1 MTEFFPLIELYRVSR
16 TYELD
21 HSSEA
26 AIPALKDVSLT
37 IYEGEFIALT
47 GPSGSGK
54 STLMNILGLLD
65 TPDKGQYSFRGKPIH
80 HMSSDELADLRN
92 KTMGFVFQNF
102 QLIPRTTALENV
114 EVPLFYRHPPLPPR
128 EIRNKAKTML
138 EMVGLKHRLH
148 HYPNQMS
155 GGQQQRVAI
164 ARALVGN
171 PSLLLADE
179 PTGNLDSHTS
189 KEIMELLTELNTQG
203 ITIVMVTHEEDIAA
217 YAKRVIRMRD
227 GEIIDDGERRNS
239 L

>member
-1 MTEFFPLIELYRVSR
+1 MIQLSAISRV
-16 TYELD
+16 YEVD
-21 HSSEA
+21 HSAEA
-26 AIPALKDVSLT
+26 AVQALREVSLV
-37 IYEGEFIALT
+37 IHEGDFVALT

-54 STLMNILGLLD
+54 STLMNIIGLLD
-65 TPDKGQYSFRGKPIH
+65 TPTTGQYHFKGKPVH
-80 HMSSDELADLRN
+80 KMSANELASLRN

-102 QLIPRTTALENV
+102 QLIPRTTAIENV
-114 EVPLFYRHPPLPPR
+114 EVPLFYRRPPLPSK
-128 EIRNKAKTML
+128 EIRERAKKML
-138 EMVGLKHRLH
+138 EKVGLGHRLY

-189 KEIMELLTELNTQG
+189 KEIMNLLTELNEQG

-217 YAKRVIRMRD
+217 YAKKIIRMRD
-227 GEIIDDGERRNS
+227 GEILETIERRVS

>member
-1 MTEFFPLIELYRVSR
+1 MEWNFPLIQLSAVSR
-16 TYELD
+16 VYEVD
-21 HSSEA
+21 HSADA
-26 AIPALKDVSLT
+26 AVQALKNVSL
-37 IYEGEFIALT
+37 IIHEGDFLALT

-65 TPDKGQYSFRGKPIH
+65 TPTSGQYHFKGKAVH
-80 HMSSDELADLRN
+80 KMSADELASLRN
-92 KTMGFVFQNF
+92 RTMGFVFQNF
-102 QLIPRTTALENV
+102 QLIPRTTAIENV
-114 EVPLFYRHPPLPPR
+114 EVPLFYRRPPLPSK
-128 EIRNKAKTML
+128 EIRERAKKML
-138 EMVGLKHRLH
+138 EKVGLGHRLY

-189 KEIMELLTELNTQG
+189 KEIMTLLTELNEQG

-217 YAKRVIRMRD
+217 YAKKIIRMRD
-227 GEIIDDGERRNS
+227 GEILETIERRVS